1 MAQSA
6 GSPGDRLHNWKLSH
20 WPPKG
25 MKKCGELPIYIG
37 DHEAVTAF
45 ALSLGEVMAAVSDHT
60 LTSVA
65 GKRRAG
71 WRCQRWCSAWNA

>member
-45 ALSLGEVMAAVSDHT
+45 ALSLRPVSENCGTDDGCV
-60 LTSVA
+60 LS
-65 GKRRAG
+65 
-71 WRCQRWCSAWNA
+71 